1 MSDNSYNLW
10 SPVYF
15 YGNQIRWNSNNL
27 YPYHPSHSTVKLIVE
42 SLQPLLPETTDGR
55 LVHQKL
61 WYSHPPLSRKIRDA
75 SNKIIAKYLLKSDLS
90 SHLHNLERPTRLIP
104 LKGEFLGAEARGLPF
119 RFPQNFTSQPSTFL
133 GTQTSKRN
141 CPRTLWALMLGK
153 LGTQIGSSFCSS
165 RGIPDSLSLLLCPAE
180 LGKKKWSLGPTATLL
195 KLSFELIA
203 TFCRSQINSDI
214 SSCVPSIPVLSRSSI
229 TFREYVD
236 TAFSN
241 NWLTAALYWIGW
253 CL

>member
-1 MSDNSYNLW
+1 MAGPILHQNLSY
-10 SPVYF
+10 SY
-15 YGNQIRWNSNNL
+15 
-27 YPYHPSHSTVKLIVE
+27 
-42 SLQPLLPETTDGR
+42 
-55 LVHQKL
+55 
-61 WYSHPPLSRKIRDA
+61 PPLSRKIHDV
-75 SNKIIAKYLLKSDLS
+75 SNKIITKYLLKSVLRE
-90 SHLHNLERPTRLIP
+90 HIHNLERPMCLMP
-104 LKGEFLGAEARGLPF
+104 LKGDTRDLPL
-119 RFPQNFTSQPSTFL
+119 RFPQNFTSSQPSTFF

-153 LGTQIGSSFCSS
+153 LGAQTGSSFCSS

-241 NWLTAALYWIGW
+241 KWLTAALYWIGW
-253 CL
+253 CS